1 MNIDFSWHQFFGELR
16 EKLVDWRDNQEELL
30 EILCEC
36 QQNHGYITCRQSRP
50 PEVRS
55 IDPFTV
61 FCQFLR
67 FGEKPRKKTLDFAA
81 ELASQ
86 LNLNPPGDIFCDV
99 PRSRR
104 VVFWE
109 AESVPYFS
117 KNVRLLWDV
126 YDATLNF
133 VDQKTTTN
141 TRKKFLVT
149 YDKCVV
155 RKEIRRQ
162 LSKGLFWMFPD
173 EFVPL
178 DNKTRNYIALNTSQ
192 KFFNADWTTSEGA
205 GERYLGYCEAL
216 KDEFERCDIGEHAF
230 SVIAACALRQISL
243 PKRGQ
248 YKEKKVYNLT
258 SLVDDG
264 CFLSESDLEDVIE
277 TWRQKRNLILQGPPG
292 TGKTWL
298 AKRLANHLLSLSS
311 ITQESDQLQAVQFHA
326 NTSYEDFVQGFRPSS
341 EGLFLEDGPFLKM
354 IKRAISCPDSNFVFV
369 IEEINRGTPA
379 QIFGELLTLLEK
391 DKRVKSEALQLSY
404 SQDDKIYI
412 PENLYVIGTMNT
424 ADRSLAI
431 MDFALRRRFAFVTLE
446 PNLNDRW
453 LQWCLRKWNDEQ
465 EWDRVKSE
473 IDTLNKLIETDPLL
487 GKHFAIGHSYV
498 TPITEFETLQDVR
511 DWYKRVVAREILPLV
526 SEYWFDNVD
535 KREQAEKILL
545 AVED

>member
-16 EKLVDWRDNQEELL
+16 EKLVDWRDNQEDLL
-30 EILCEC
+30 KILCDC
-36 QQNHGYITCRQSRP
+36 QKNHGYKTCRESGP
-50 PEVRS
+50 LGIRS
-55 IDPFTV
+55 VDPFTV
-61 FCQFLR
+61 FGQFLP
-67 FGEKPRKKTLDFAA
+67 FKNDFAA
-81 ELASQ
+81 ELARR
-86 LNLNPPGDIFCDV
+86 LDLTPPRDIFGDV
-99 PRSRR
+99 PPANRGKL
-104 VVFWE
+104 FWE
-109 AESVPYFS
+109 VQ
-117 KNVRLLWDV
+117 KNTDVRYYSENIRLLWDV

-133 VDQKTTTN
+133 IVENRTTN
-141 TRKKFLVT
+141 MRKKFFDAF
-149 YDKCVV
+149 DKCVA
-155 RKEIRRQ
+155 RKQMARTLPI
-162 LSKGLFWMFPD
+162 GLFWMFPD

-178 DNKTRNYIALNTSQ
+178 DGKTHTYIDDNTSQ
-192 KFFNADWTTSEGA
+192 KWIDHKRITRKGA
-205 GERYLGYCEAL
+205 GERYLEYCEVL
-216 KDEFERCDIGEHAF
+216 KDELEQCDIKEHSF
-230 SVIAACALRQISL
+230 SVLVACARRQISL
-243 PKRGQ
+243 PKLDHN
-248 YKEKKVYNLT
+248 KEKKVYNLT

-326 NTSYEDFVQGFRPSS
+326 NTSYEDFVQGYRPSS
-341 EGLFLEDGPFLKM
+341 EGLSLEDGPFLKM
-354 IKRAISCPDSNFVFV
+354 IKRAISCPDSKFVFV

-404 SQDDKIYI
+404 SQDKIYI

-453 LQWCLRKWNDEQ
+453 RQWCLSKWNDEQ
-465 EWDRVKSE
+465 EWYRVKNE
-473 IDTLNKLIETDPLL
+473 IDSLNKLIETDPLL
-487 GKHFAIGHSYV
+487 GKHFAIGHSFV

-511 DWYKRVVAREILPLV
+511 DWYTRVVAREILPLV
-526 SEYWFDNVD
+526 SEYWFDDNE
-535 KREQAEKILL
+535 KREQAENIFRVND
-545 AVED
+545 A